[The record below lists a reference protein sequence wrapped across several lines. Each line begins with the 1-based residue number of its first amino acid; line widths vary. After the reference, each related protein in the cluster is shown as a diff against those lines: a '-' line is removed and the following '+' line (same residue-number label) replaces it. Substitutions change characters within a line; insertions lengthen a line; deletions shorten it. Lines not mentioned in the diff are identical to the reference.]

1 MDFVFSRRFGQYK
14 DMNEN
19 IGLKI
24 LVAPGA
30 ALILIGIG
38 FTYGLVG
45 GCPRQTAENAIP
57 RDATLVAAGIV
68 LASGTAIAGYRAGA
82 KTRSQ

>member
-1 MDFVFSRRFGQYK
+1 
-14 DMNEN
+14 MNEN
-19 IGLKI
+19 TGLKI

-38 FTYGLVG
+38 FVYGLVG

-57 RDATLVAAGIV
+57 RDATLVAAGII
-68 LASGTAIAGYRAGA
+68 LASGTARAVYRAGS
-82 KTRSQ
+82 KIRSKR

>member
-1 MDFVFSRRFGQYK
+1 
-14 DMNEN
+14 MNETTA
-19 IGLKI
+19 LKI
-24 LVAPGA
+24 LLAPGA

-38 FTYGLVG
+38 YAYGLVG

-68 LASGTAIAGYRAGA
+68 LATGTAITGYRAGS
-82 KTRSQ
+82 KSRGCD